1 MRTYACAST
10 DAHMRAD
17 NAVGTDFNAAV
28 QLRLGIDQGCWV
40 NQWLH
45 QFKQFA

>member
-17 NAVGTDFNAAV
+17 DAVGTDFNAAV
-28 QLRLGIDQGCWV
+28 QLRFGIDQGCRV